1 MILEESA
8 RIGTAMNV
16 TAEIGAARTDVSTVE
31 TVNTEIVMTEMRTAE
46 SVPSPGIKNSATTGR
61 VASSTHTA
69 GISMQT
75 KQRSSLMRMPMDPTR
90 STRTFIRTD
99 LKQTG
104 GGTTTVQDADSKAV
118 AEGAAEEG
126 DFQVGEVFKAA
137 GEEAEGGTRI
147 KGITSRET
155 NRATSIKAITNNKVT
170 TTITTS
176 MDKEAETT
184 SGLPGDKVKISGATN
199 TPLKEGYKIWKG
211 IILISLGGPIQVLTG
226 HVLRAIWAR
235 VGASLRDS
243 GAGETTSLRAP

>member
-1 MILEESA
+1 MILAERA
-8 RIGTAMNV
+8 RIGMAMIA
-16 TAEIGAARTDVSTVE
+16 TAEISAARPGVSPVGTVS
-31 TVNTEIVMTEMRTAE
+31 TEIVMPEMRTAE
-46 SVPSPGIKNSATTGR
+46 NVPSPGIKNSAPTGR

-75 KQRSSLMRMPMDPTR
+75 KQRSFLRSMPMDPMR

-199 TPLKEGYKIWKG
+199 TPPTEGYKIWKG
-211 IILISLGGPIQVLTG
+211 STSISLGGPLQVLTR

-235 VGASLRDS
+235 VGARLRDS